1 MQDAGGSLKDKRRE
15 DKRQGAG
22 PMRTQQKNGGRTSAR
37 TNLAAAFMAARG
49 GNIAMMFGLLLAPM
63 LLAGGLA
70 VDLVRANT
78 TRAVVQEAAD
88 AALLAAARLKGS
100 DPGATDDELNAA
112 AKKFFNHM
120 TRNLSGLDTTC
131 CAVSFD
137 SATDTY
143 SLDVTADMKTALMRI
158 AGQDTVPVGAASR
171 VKLGPPPPIE
181 IAMALDNTGSMGNNG
196 KIQDLR
202 DAANGLVDD
211 LTGIPGSDVQF
222 SLVPF
227 AQYVNIGS
235 AYNGETWLD
244 ASASGFAGCVGS
256 RSNPNNTRDSNYGAD
271 PVPGLGVPASQCP
284 NEITPLT
291 RNKTTITDAI
301 NAMGANGWTYI
312 PAGLSWGWRALTPD
326 APLSGARTKA
336 QMNDLGG
343 LKALILMTDGE
354 NTRSPTYP
362 AHDGWNTDL
371 ANTLTTELC
380 DNVKN
385 DGNEIIVFTIA
396 FAVSDQEIKDIMED
410 CATKPEFFLTPDNGA
425 ELKAEFEA
433 IARNLRA
440 LSVSG

>member
-1 MQDAGGSLKDKRRE
+1 MQTQRKNDRRAG
-15 DKRQGAG
+15 
-22 PMRTQQKNGGRTSAR
+22 AR
-37 TNLAAAFMAARG
+37 DNLAAAFIAARG
-49 GNIAMMFGLLLAPM
+49 GNIAMMFSLLLAPM

-112 AKKFFNHM
+112 AQKFFDHM
-120 TRNLSGLDTTC
+120 TRNLPRLDATC

-137 SATDTY
+137 STTDTY
-143 SLDVTADMKTALMRI
+143 SLDVTADMKTALMRL
-158 AGQDTVPVGAASR
+158 AGHETMPVGAASR

-181 IAMALDNTGSMGNNG
+181 IAMALDNTGSMGDNG

-202 DAANGLVDD
+202 DAARGLVND
-211 LTGIPGSDVQF
+211 LTDIPGSDVQF

-235 AYNGETWLD
+235 AYNSEPWLD

-256 RSNPNNTRDSNYGAD
+256 RSNPNNTTDAD
-271 PVPGLGVPASQCP
+271 YNSESVPGLDVPANECP

-301 NAMGANGWTYI
+301 NAMGADGWTYI
-312 PAGLSWGWRALTPD
+312 PAGLAWGWRALTPD
-326 APLSGARTKA
+326 APLSGARTKS

-362 AHDGWNTDL
+362 AHDGWDTNL

-396 FAVSDQEIKDIMED
+396 FAVSDQDIRDIMED
-410 CATKPEFFLTPDNGA
+410 CATKPEFFMTPDNGA
-425 ELKAEFEA
+425 ELKAEFEG